1 MTIEK
6 NNSLPLDPIGKKTI
20 RFKDC
25 LEYFSLILLIQFF
38 KILPRQIALKAGE
51 FFGIIIYYISSRH
64 RKITLDNLKIAYGDT
79 KNKEDRKEIAKNTF
93 RNVGRVAA
101 EFSKMASYKMDFID
115 KIIEVEGWENFERA
129 VKKKKGIVF
138 LTGHLGNWELMAYS
152 QSLRGFPINI
162 IARPLDNPAVEDF
175 VCKRRSASGNRVI
188 AKKSALKDIMQCLK
202 NREHIGIL
210 LDQNVAQQEGIFV
223 DFFGKMACTSFG
235 LAMIALKADITI
247 LPVFM
252 VYIGNGRYKQ
262 LIGSEIEI
270 RRNGDLEHDIAY
282 NTALFTKI
290 IESYIRRYP
299 DQWLWAH
306 RRWKTQPKVM
316 KWKKERNIKIRRFE
330 GQVDLRKIDNV

>member
-6 NNSLPLDPIGKKTI
+6 NNFLTLDPTGKKTV
-20 RFKDC
+20 RLKDW
-25 LEYFSLILLIQFF
+25 LVYFSLILLIQFF
-38 KILPRQIALKAGE
+38 KILPRQIALKVGE
-51 FFGIIIYYISSRH
+51 FFGIIIYYISSRY
-64 RKITLDNLKIAYGDT
+64 RKITLDNLKIAYGDA
-79 KNKEDRKEIAKNTF
+79 KDEEDRKKIAKNAF
-93 RNVGRVAA
+93 RNVCRVAA
-101 EFSKMASYKMDFID
+101 EFAKMSSYKMGFID
-115 KIIEVEGWENFERA
+115 KIIDIEGWENFERA

-162 IARPLDNPAVEDF
+162 IARPLDNPVVEDF
-175 VCKRRSASGNRVI
+175 VYKRRSAAGNRVI
-188 AKKSALKDIMQCLK
+188 AKKKALKDIMQCLK
-202 NREHIGIL
+202 NREHVGIL

-235 LAMIALKADITI
+235 MAMIALKADVTV

-270 RRNGDLEHDIAY
+270 RRSGNLEHDIAY

-299 DQWLWAH
+299 EQWLWAH
-306 RRWKTQPKVM
+306 RRWKTEPKEM
-316 KWKKERNIKIRRFE
+316 KWLLRNVKIRRFE
-330 GQVDLRKIDNV
+330 GQIDLRRIDNT